1 MSVCMTPARSS
12 ARRRTSE
19 LAVFW
24 PVSNSP
30 THPPGEAPL
39 VALLAGVLQAHI
51 KAGHRSRHHN
61 PFGLAWRTRQS
72 PGPCAGRECSC
83 PGSSNDGGSP
93 RGSSTLSLKVVYSVD
108 VLSLRLPPVQQLHQ
122 QQDVHHT

>member
-1 MSVCMTPARSS
+1 MGHCKVSEEGG
-12 ARRRTSE
+12 RRRNDPTSRHRIRT
-19 LAVFW
+19 
-24 PVSNSP
+24 
-30 THPPGEAPL
+30 THERVHDAGPL
-39 VALLAGVLQAHI
+39 LRAASDVGIGGVLASV
-51 KAGHRSRHHN
+51 KFADTSAGS
-61 PFGLAWRTRQS
+61 GVSQS
-72 PGPCAGRECSC
+72 SQGRECSC